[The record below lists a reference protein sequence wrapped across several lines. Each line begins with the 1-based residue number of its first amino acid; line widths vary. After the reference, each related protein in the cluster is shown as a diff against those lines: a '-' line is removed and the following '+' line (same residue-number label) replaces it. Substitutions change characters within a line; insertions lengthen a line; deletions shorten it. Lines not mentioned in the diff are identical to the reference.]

1 MSLIGYEDRS
11 VEPNFLPFGSDTM
24 CNLLSD
30 CGCWHKGSA
39 RYRQLARLSLAYEV
53 DVHSRLTMVVRRS
66 GAAIY
71 WARAA
76 GRGRSAITPIS
87 SSQDVV
93 PPSRRIR

>member
-1 MSLIGYEDRS
+1 LLRCAIRLATAVHHLASRLRCSKCAKAGRRPPATAAKAVAAS
-11 VEPNFLPFGSDTM
+11 TPSGSGSPWM

-39 RYRQLARLSLAYEV
+39 RYRQPARLALVYEV

-71 WARAA
+71 
-76 GRGRSAITPIS
+76 
-87 SSQDVV
+87 
-93 PPSRRIR
+93 